1 MADIKR
7 FNTYNF
13 VTGAV
18 DGTLAYDFGSPELYR
33 PEEEVVYDEPR
44 KRSRRRER
52 LQPREWIKEDV
63 RSVEQEEAA
72 AAKNR
77 QGLSVVSLM
86 GVAAAVLLL
95 TMMLLAQIR
104 LTDISDTAARLER
117 QISQLET
124 ERDKLT
130 VEYESVFNLKDVEE
144 RAVNELGMQEPDN
157 EQIFYLTGV
166 ASADRAV
173 VVTKED
179 ADMFSLGFADILSSI
194 KAYFS

>member
-1 MADIKR
+1 MPDIKT
-7 FNTYNF
+7 FKTYNF

-18 DGTLAYDFGSPELYR
+18 DGTLAYDFGNPDLYR
-33 PEEEVVYDEPR
+33 DETVYEQPQ
-44 KRSRRRER
+44 KRDRRRER

-63 RSVEQEEAA
+63 RPAEREEAA
-72 AAKNR
+72 AKDR
-77 QGLSVVSLM
+77 QGFSVLSLL
-86 GVAAAVLLL
+86 GVGAAVVLL

-104 LTDISDTAARLER
+104 LTDISDTAAKLES

-130 VEYESVFNLKDVEE
+130 VEYESVFNLKEVEE
-144 RAVNELGMQEPDN
+144 RAVNVLGMQEPDN

-173 VVTKED
+173 VVTKQD
-179 ADMFSLGFADILSSI
+179 ADMFSLGIADILSSV